1 MRSALVI
8 AGIFEFLGSF
18 LMGSNVTKTIQKGI
32 SDTSVF
38 ENEPA
43 MYMFGMCCVIIGVA
57 AWIIIAT
64 MYSLPV
70 STTHSCIGGVVG
82 MAIVARG
89 FGAVQWKEIIK
100 IVASWFVSPVLSGIF
115 TSLVF
120 YIVRKWVL
128 RAENSFQ
135 NAFKFYPI
143 IIGFTLFVLTY
154 FMMNKGIPG
163 LKLDIPEIFKI
174 LIAIVIGVVL
184 AVILTFTAVPYL
196 KKKIEKEMAA
206 EAESKD
212 STISIP
218 IETKETVVVAAAAAE
233 SGKEIEMAEVKSA
246 EAATEAA
253 TEAKEKIE
261 TPVAETVVVKKDE
274 EVKPAT
280 PTTPREENTM
290 FHQNIHAELTDE
302 TSKVYQIHQR
312 AEKFDPHTE
321 RIFSYLQVLTATLN
335 SFAHGA
341 NDVANSI
348 GPLAAVIAV
357 YEHGSIPED
366 MSCPTWVLVLG
377 GAGIVV
383 GLACLGYKV
392 MAAIGVNMVK
402 VTPSRGFAIEIG
414 SAFVIVT
421 GSQLGLPLSTTHC
434 QVGSTVGV
442 GLMEGKNSVNWSLVY
457 QVFAGWVI
465 TLVVCAITTAAI
477 FAFGYYAPS
486 KIVEVVASVAPSLAP
501 TPAI

>member
-32 SDTSVF
+32 SDTSMF

-100 IVASWFVSPVLSGIF
+100 IIASWFVSPVISGAF

-120 YIVRKWVL
+120 YIVRKWIL

-174 LIAIVIGVVL
+174 LIALVIGVVL
-184 AVILTFTAVPYL
+184 AVILAFTAVPYL

-206 EAESKD
+206 EAESKN

-218 IETKETVVVAAAAAE
+218 IETKNPAE
-233 SGKEIEMAEVKSA
+233 SGKEIEMVEVKSV
-246 EAATEAA
+246 ETETK
-253 TEAKEKIE
+253 TETE
-261 TPVAETVVVKKDE
+261 TPAVETKADSENPVVETVVVKKDE
-274 EVKPAT
+274 EAQPTT

-348 GPLAAVIAV
+348 GPLAAVIAI
-357 YEHGSIPED
+357 YNDENGQIPKD
-366 MSCPTWVLVLG
+366 MDCPAWILVLG
-377 GAGIVV
+377 GFGIVV

-392 MAAIGVNMVK
+392 MAAIGVNMVT

-442 GLMEGKNSVNWSLVY
+442 GLVEGKNSVNWSLVY
-457 QVFAGWVI
+457 QVFIGWIVTI
-465 TLVVCAITTAAI
+465 VVCAVCTAAL

-486 KIVEVVASVAPSLAP
+486 KIVQVVASIAPTLAP
-501 TPAI
+501 TLAA

>member
-38 ENEPA
+38 EDEPA

-57 AWIIIAT
+57 AWLIVAT

-100 IVASWFVSPVLSGIF
+100 IVASWFISPVISGAF

-120 YIVRKWVL
+120 YVVRKWVL

-174 LIAIVIGVVL
+174 LIAVVIGIVL
-184 AVILTFTAVPYL
+184 AVILAFTAVPYL

-218 IETKETVVVAAAAAE
+218 IETKETGAPAE
-233 SGKEIEMAEVKSA
+233 SGKEIEMVEVKSA
-246 EAATEAA
+246 ETTTEAEVK
-253 TEAKEKIE
+253 TE
-261 TPVAETVVVKKDE
+261 TPVVETMIVKKGE
-274 EVKPAT
+274 ETKPAT
-280 PTTPREENTM
+280 PVVKEQNTM

-348 GPLAAVIAV
+348 GPLAAVIAI
-357 YEHGSIPED
+357 YNDENGQIPKD
-366 MSCPTWVLVLG
+366 MGCPAWILVLG

-442 GLMEGKNSVNWSLVY
+442 GLVEGKNSVNWSLVY
-457 QVFAGWVI
+457 QVFVGWIVTI
-465 TLVVCAITTAAI
+465 VVCAVCTAAI

-486 KIVEVVASVAPSLAP
+486 KIVKVVASIAPTLAPSLA
-501 TPAI
+501 I